1 MEGCPMIEYLQ
12 ALQAIIEDAVETAAC
27 EVTRVTITAG
37 QPSAPIGSD
46 CTSIYLWTDQV
57 VDFNQNDPNE
67 CLVASRLTMN
77 YQIHTCYIATKGDE
91 TDAQHLVAAECLYEL
106 MSLVWCAL
114 VAAKDTGAFGDCAW
128 VSLEPLDIQ
137 PRQGTN
143 VSALGGV
150 TIPLDC

>member
-1 MEGCPMIEYLQ
+1 MIESLE
-12 ALQAIIEDAVETAAC
+12 ALQAIIETAVEDATC
-27 EVTRVTITAG
+27 EVDRVTITAG
-37 QPSAPIGSD
+37 QPNAPVGSN
-46 CTSIYLWTDQV
+46 CTAIYLWVDQV

-67 CLVASRLTMN
+67 CVVKSRLTMN
-77 YQIHTCYIATKGDE
+77 YQIHTCYVVTKGDE
-91 TDAQHLVAAECLYEL
+91 TDAQHLTAASCLYEL

-114 VAAKDTGAFGDCAW
+114 VAAKDSGAFGACDW
-128 VSLEPLDIQ
+128 VELNPLDIQ